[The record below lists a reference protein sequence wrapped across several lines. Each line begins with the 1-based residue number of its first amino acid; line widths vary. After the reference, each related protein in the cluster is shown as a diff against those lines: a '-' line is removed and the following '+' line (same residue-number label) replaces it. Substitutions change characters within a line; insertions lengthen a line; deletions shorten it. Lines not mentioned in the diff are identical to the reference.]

1 MASVSDAEADETA
14 GFVTL
19 WALNY
24 VTIIAAGFALE
35 TMLCLVGIPFLPV
48 FLILWIICE
57 FSVLHR

>member
-1 MASVSDAEADETA
+1 MAGVGDADADDIA

-57 FSVLHR
+57 